1 LLGILALFLVIG
13 SIESGSRAY
22 FSDIE
27 TSVSNTITVVSE
39 PITIVK
45 VSGDGRWNSP
55 TWLVSMYANERK
67 ATTITFANS
76 LPEDITISLTVSPPS
91 HDEGNLIF
99 GFDDQSFVVP
109 GKGEASVV
117 FWVQTSQSVTPGSY
131 SSITSIGHEA
141 IWGRTQND

>member
-1 LLGILALFLVIG
+1 MLGILALFLVIG

>member
-1 LLGILALFLVIG
+1 MALFLAIG

-27 TSVSNTITVVSE
+27 VAVGNTITVAAES
-39 PITIVK
+39 ITFAE
-45 VSGDGRWNSP
+45 VSGDGQWNSP

-76 LPEDITISLTVSPPS
+76 SHEDITISLTVSPPS
-91 HDEGNLIF
+91 QDEGNLIF
-99 GFDDQSFVVP
+99 GFDSPTLVVP
-109 GKGEASVV
+109 GKGKASVV

-131 SSITSIGHEA
+131 SSVITVEHEA
-141 IWGRTQND
+141 MWGSS

>member
-1 LLGILALFLVIG
+1 MLFLVIG

-27 TSVSNTITVVSE
+27 TSISNTITVASE
-39 PITIVK
+39 PISIVK
-45 VSGDGRWNSP
+45 VGGDGRWNSP

-76 LPEDITISLTVSPPS
+76 APEDITISLNVSPPS

-99 GFDDQSFVVP
+99 GFDNQPLVVP

-117 FWVQTSQSVTPGSY
+117 FWVQTSQSVTPGIY
-131 SSITSIGHEA
+131 SSITSIEHEA
-141 IWGRTQND
+141 IWGRA

>member
-1 LLGILALFLVIG
+1 MLGKLALFLAIG

-27 TSVSNTITVVSE
+27 TSVNNTITVAAE
-39 PITIVK
+39 PISIVK

-55 TWLVSMYANERK
+55 TWLVSIYANERK
-67 ATTITFANS
+67 TTTITFANS
-76 LPEDITISLTVSPPS
+76 SDEDITISLTVSPPS

-99 GFDDQSFVVP
+99 GFDNQTLVVP

-131 SSITSIGHEA
+131 SSTVTVE
-141 IWGRTQND
+141 W